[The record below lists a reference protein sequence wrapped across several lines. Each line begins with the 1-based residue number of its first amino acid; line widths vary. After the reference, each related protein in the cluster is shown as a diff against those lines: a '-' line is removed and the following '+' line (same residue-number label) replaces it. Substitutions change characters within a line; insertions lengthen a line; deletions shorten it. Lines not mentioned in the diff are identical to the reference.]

1 MAVSLW
7 ARRPP
12 GKRFFAAGVPGT
24 VEPRSRMAQ
33 HARETEMI
41 RRVGIVAKPKLTA
54 VGGDLSSIA
63 TWLRSRGVEPVFEE
77 ETAKLAA
84 LAGVRSV
91 TRDELPA
98 GVDLILL
105 LGGDGTLLGMA
116 DRAAKAGL
124 EVPILGVNF
133 GGLGFLTE
141 VTYDELYPS
150 LEAALAGTAPVES
163 RLVLRAV
170 IERDGTPMSEHYAL
184 NDVTVTGGSLSRVV
198 EFAVSVGGEFVARF
212 HADGLIVATPT
223 GSTAYN
229 LSAGGP
235 IVHPAVHA
243 LVLNPIA
250 PHTLTNRPVVIPA
263 SEDVLVQP
271 HPRGDSSEAYV
282 TFDGQAGKRLD
293 FSDTVRV
300 RQASRP
306 VRLVRAFSRSYYQ
319 VLREKLRWAER

>member
-1 MAVSLW
+1 
-7 ARRPP
+7 
-12 GKRFFAAGVPGT
+12 
-24 VEPRSRMAQ
+24 
-33 HARETEMI
+33 MI
-41 RRVGIVAKPKLTA
+41 KRVGIVAKPRLTA
-54 VGGDLSSIA
+54 VSKDLPAIA
-63 TWLRSRGVEPVFEE
+63 AWLQARGVEPVFDDA
-77 ETAKLAA
+77 TAELAEQ
-84 LAGVRSV
+84 AGLRRVA
-91 TRDELPA
+91 RDDLPRH
-98 GVDLILL
+98 VDLVLL

-116 DRAAKAGL
+116 DRIAKAGL

-133 GGLGFLTE
+133 GGLGFMTE
-141 VTYDELYPS
+141 VTYDELYAS

-163 RLVLRAV
+163 RLMLRAV
-170 IERDGTPMSEHYAL
+170 IERDGQSRAEHYVL

-212 HADGLIVATPT
+212 HADGIIVSTPT

-263 SEDVLVQP
+263 SADVLVQP
-271 HPRGDSSEAYV
+271 HPRGDGSEVYV
-282 TFDGQAGKRLD
+282 TFDGQAGERLD

-300 RQASRP
+300 QQAARP
-306 VRLVRAFSRSYYQ
+306 ARLVRAGNRSYYQ

>member
-1 MAVSLW
+1 
-7 ARRPP
+7 
-12 GKRFFAAGVPGT
+12 
-24 VEPRSRMAQ
+24 
-33 HARETEMI
+33 MI
-41 RRVGIVAKPKLTA
+41 KRVGIVAKPRLNA
-54 VGGDLSSIA
+54 VSKDLPAIA
-63 TWLRSRGVEPVFEE
+63 SWLAARGVETVFDEA
-77 ETAKLAA
+77 TADLAA
-84 LAGVRSV
+84 QAGLRRV
-91 TRDELPA
+91 TRDELPRQ
-98 GVDLILL
+98 VDLILL

-116 DRAAKAGL
+116 DRAAGAGL

-141 VTYDELYPS
+141 VTYDELYAS

-163 RLVLRAV
+163 RLMLRAV
-170 IERDGTPMSEHYAL
+170 IERDGQAIAEHHVL

-212 HADGLIVATPT
+212 LADGIIVATPT

-263 SEDVLVQP
+263 SADVLVQP
-271 HPRGDSSEAYV
+271 HRRGEGSEAFV
-282 TFDGQAGKRLD
+282 TFDGQAGERLE
-293 FSDTVRV
+293 FTDTVRV
-300 RQASRP
+300 QQAAKP
-306 VRLVRAFSRSYYQ
+306 VRLVRAVTRSYYQ